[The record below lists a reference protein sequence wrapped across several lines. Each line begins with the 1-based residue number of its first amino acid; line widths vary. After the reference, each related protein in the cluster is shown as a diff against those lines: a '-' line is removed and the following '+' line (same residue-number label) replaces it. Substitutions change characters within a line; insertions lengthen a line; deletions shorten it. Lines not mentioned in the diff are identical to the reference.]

1 MPTSNPKGTKITPDE
16 LEDLIK
22 ASYKKST
29 DAQKIGSKYG
39 LTLDS
44 KLSSPEQKV
53 FIDKKGKPIIA
64 YRGSSSSN
72 LKNFTRD
79 WLISDVGILTGTSKY
94 DPRIKRSKDVYK
106 KVKEK
111 YSGKT
116 PTLIGHSLGGHI
128 AELVGESNKDLKKVI
143 TYNKGAG
150 IGDIGK
156 KINKNQT
163 DIRTGSDLISAL
175 SLTQKG
181 GKKITVKNTKYF
193 NPLTAHSP
201 DFISR
206 IGSSIL

>member
-1 MPTSNPKGTKITPDE
+1 MPKSNPKGSKITPIE
-16 LEDLIK
+16 LEDLLK

-29 DAQKIGSKYG
+29 DAEKIGKKYN
-39 LTLDS
+39 LKLDS
-44 KLSSPEQKV
+44 SLSSPEQKV

-64 YRGSSSSN
+64 YRGSTSSN
-72 LKNFTRD
+72 IKNFTRD
-79 WLISDVGILTGTSKY
+79 WLMSDVGILTGTSQY
-94 DPRIKRSKDVYK
+94 DPRIKRSQDVYD
-106 KVKEK
+106 KVINK

-128 AELVGESNKDLKKVI
+128 AEVVGEHDKANKKVI

-150 IGDIGK
+150 LGDIGK

-175 SLTQKG
+175 SLTQSG
-181 GKKITVKNTKYF
+181 GKKITIDNTKF
-193 NPLTAHSP
+193 LNPVYAHKP

-206 IGSSIL
+206 IGNKLL

>member
-1 MPTSNPKGTKITPDE
+1 MPKSNPKGSKITPVE

-29 DAQKIGSKYG
+29 DAQKIGNKYG
-39 LTLDS
+39 LMLDS

-53 FIDKKGKPIIA
+53 FIDKKGKPIIS
-64 YRGSSSSN
+64 YRGSTASN
-72 LKNFTRD
+72 PKNFTRD
-79 WLISDVGILTGTSKY
+79 WLISDVGILTGTSQY
-94 DPRIKRSKDVYK
+94 DPRIKRSKDVYE

-111 YSGKT
+111 YAGKT

-128 AELVGESNKDLKKVI
+128 AELVGESNKDNKKVI

-150 IGDIGK
+150 LGDIGK

-181 GKKITVKNTKYF
+181 GKKITIKDTIF
-193 NPLTAHSP
+193 PNPIYAHKP

-206 IGSSIL
+206 IGSKIL

>member
-1 MPTSNPKGTKITPDE
+1 MVKSNPKGSKITPTE

-29 DAQKIGSKYG
+29 DAQQIANKYN
-39 LTLDS
+39 LKLDS
-44 KLSSPEQKV
+44 QLSSPEQKV

-64 YRGSSSSN
+64 YRGSTSSN

-79 WLISDVGILTGTSKY
+79 WLMSDVGILTGTSQY
-94 DPRIKRSKDVYK
+94 DPRIKRSKDVYQQ
-106 KVKEK
+106 VKEK
-111 YSGKT
+111 YGNKT

-163 DIRTGSDLISAL
+163 DIRTGSDLISGL
-175 SLTQKG
+175 SLTQSG
-181 GKKITVKNTKYF
+181 GKKITIDDTKF
-193 NPLTAHSP
+193 LNPVYAHKP

-206 IGSSIL
+206 IGSQIL

>member
-1 MPTSNPKGTKITPDE
+1 MPKSKPKGSKITPTE

-29 DAQKIGSKYG
+29 DAEKIGKKYN
-39 LTLDS
+39 LKLDS
-44 KLSSPEQKV
+44 TLSSPEQKV

-64 YRGSSSSN
+64 YRGSTSSN
-72 LKNFTRD
+72 IKNFTRD
-79 WLISDVGILTGTSKY
+79 WLMSDVGILTGTSQY
-94 DPRIKRSKDVYK
+94 DPRIKRSKDVYE
-106 KVKEK
+106 KVIDK

-128 AELVGESNKDLKKVI
+128 AELVGESNKDNKVI

-150 IGDIGK
+150 LGDIGK

-163 DIRTGSDLISAL
+163 DIRTGGDLISAL

-181 GKKITVKNTKYF
+181 GKKITIDNTKF
-193 NPLTAHSP
+193 LNPVYAHKP

-206 IGSSIL
+206 LGNKLL

>member
-1 MPTSNPKGTKITPDE
+1 MPKSKGSKITPTE

-29 DAQKIGSKYG
+29 DAEKIAKKYN
-39 LTLDS
+39 LKLDS
-44 KLSSPEQKV
+44 VLSSPEQKV

-64 YRGSSSSN
+64 YRGSTTSN
-72 LKNFTRD
+72 IKNFTRD
-79 WLISDVGILTGTSKY
+79 WLMSDVGILTGTSQY
-94 DPRIKRSKDVYK
+94 DPRIKRSQDVYD
-106 KVKEK
+106 KVINK

-128 AELVGESNKDLKKVI
+128 AEVVGEHDKANKKVI

-150 IGDIGK
+150 LGDIGK

-163 DIRTGSDLISAL
+163 DIRTGGDLISAL
-175 SLTQKG
+175 SLTQSG
-181 GKKITVKNTKYF
+181 GKKITIDNTKF
-193 NPLTAHSP
+193 LNPVYAHKP

-206 IGSSIL
+206 IGSKIL

>member
-1 MPTSNPKGTKITPDE
+1 MPTSHPKGSKITPIE

-29 DAQKIGSKYG
+29 DAQKIANKYN
-39 LTLDS
+39 LKLDS
-44 KLSSPEQKV
+44 QLSSPEQKV

-64 YRGSSSSN
+64 YRGSTSSN
-72 LKNFTRD
+72 IKNFTRD

-94 DPRIKRSKDVYK
+94 DPRIKRSQDVYE

-111 YSGKT
+111 YGNKT

-128 AELVGESNKDLKKVI
+128 AEIVGEHDKGNKKVI

-150 IGDIGK
+150 VGDIGK

-163 DIRTGSDLISAL
+163 DIRTQGDLISGL
-175 SLTQKG
+175 SLTQSG
-181 GKKITVKNTKYF
+181 GKKIAIKNTLF
-193 NPLTAHSP
+193 PNPIYAHKP
-201 DFISR
+201 DFIHR
-206 IGSSIL
+206 IGSQIL

>member
-1 MPTSNPKGTKITPDE
+1 MPKSNIKGSKITPIE

-29 DAQKIGSKYG
+29 DAEKIAKKYN
-39 LTLDS
+39 LKLDS
-44 KLSSPEQKV
+44 VLSSPEQKV
-53 FIDKKGKPIIA
+53 FIDKKGKPIIS
-64 YRGSSSSN
+64 YRGSASSN
-72 LKNFTRD
+72 IKNFTRD
-79 WLISDVGILTGTSKY
+79 WLMSDVGILTGTSQY
-94 DPRIKRSKDVYK
+94 DPRIKRSKDVYQ
-106 KVKEK
+106 KVIEK

-128 AELVGESNKDLKKVI
+128 AELVGESNKDNKKVI

-156 KINKNQT
+156 IINKNQT

-181 GKKITVKNTKYF
+181 GKKITVKDTKF
-193 NPLTAHSP
+193 LNPVYAHNP

-206 IGSSIL
+206 LGNKIL

>member
-1 MPTSNPKGTKITPDE
+1 MPKSKPKGSKITPTE

-29 DAQKIGSKYG
+29 DAEKIAKKYN
-39 LTLDS
+39 LKLDS
-44 KLSSPEQKV
+44 VLSSPEQKV

-64 YRGSSSSN
+64 YRGSASSN
-72 LKNFTRD
+72 IKNFTRD
-79 WLISDVGILTGTSKY
+79 WLMSDVGILTGTSQY
-94 DPRIKRSKDVYK
+94 DPRIKRSKDVYE

-111 YSGKT
+111 YVNKT

-128 AELVGESNKDLKKVI
+128 AELVGESNKDNKKVI

-175 SLTQKG
+175 SLTQSG
-181 GKKITVKNTKYF
+181 GKKITIDNTKF
-193 NPLTAHSP
+193 LNPVYAHKP

-206 IGSSIL
+206 IGSKIL

>member
-1 MPTSNPKGTKITPDE
+1 MVKSSPKGSKISPTE

-29 DAQKIGSKYG
+29 DAQKIANKYN
-39 LTLDS
+39 LKLDS
-44 KLSSPEQKV
+44 QLSSPEQKV
-53 FIDKKGKPIIA
+53 FIDKKGNPIIA
-64 YRGSSSSN
+64 YRGSTSSN
-72 LKNFTRD
+72 LKNFTKD
-79 WLISDVGILTGTSKY
+79 WLISDVGILTGTSQY
-94 DPRIKRSKDVYK
+94 DPRIKRSKDVYE

-111 YSGKT
+111 YGRLT
-116 PTLIGHSLGGHI
+116 TLIGHSLGGKI
-128 AELVGESNKDLKKVI
+128 AELVGESDKDLKKVI

-175 SLTQKG
+175 SLTQSG
-181 GKKITVKNTKYF
+181 GKKITIDNTKF
-193 NPLTAHSP
+193 LNPVYAHKP

-206 IGSSIL
+206 IGSQIL

>member
-1 MPTSNPKGTKITPDE
+1 MPKSKPKGSKITPTE

-29 DAQKIGSKYG
+29 DAEKIGKKYN
-39 LTLDS
+39 LKLDS
-44 KLSSPEQKV
+44 ILSSPEQKV

-64 YRGSSSSN
+64 YRGSTSSN
-72 LKNFTRD
+72 IKNFTRD
-79 WLISDVGILTGTSKY
+79 WLMSDVGILTGTSQY
-94 DPRIKRSKDVYK
+94 DPRIKRSKDVYE
-106 KVKEK
+106 KVIDK

-128 AELVGESNKDLKKVI
+128 AEVVGEHDKANKKVI

-150 IGDIGK
+150 LGDIAK

-163 DIRTGSDLISAL
+163 DIRTGGDLISAL
-175 SLTQKG
+175 SLTQSG
-181 GKKITVKNTKYF
+181 GKKIIIDNTKF
-193 NPLTAHSP
+193 LNPVYAHKP

-206 IGSSIL
+206 LGNKIL

>member
-1 MPTSNPKGTKITPDE
+1 MPKSKPKGSKITPTE

-39 LTLDS
+39 LILDS
-44 KLSSPEQKV
+44 KLSSPEEKV

-64 YRGSSSSN
+64 YRGSTASN
-72 LKNFTRD
+72 PKNFTRD
-79 WLISDVGILTGTSKY
+79 WLISDVGILTGTSQY
-94 DPRIKRSKDVYK
+94 DPRIKRSKDVYE

-111 YSGKT
+111 YVGKT

-128 AELVGESNKDLKKVI
+128 AELVGESNKDNKKVI

-150 IGDIGK
+150 LGDIGK

-181 GKKITVKNTKYF
+181 GKKITIKNTIF
-193 NPLTAHSP
+193 PNPIYAHKP

-206 IGSSIL
+206 IGSKIL